1 MLLLKYPVPDGPH
14 CPQTFVKDA
23 QFLRSAFH
31 YEGGA
36 KLIEKYSGKRPKDP
50 YSSQR
55 PALEPRLPS
64 HLLDKRRS
72 PLPSP
77 VSFLRQQGGMEA
89 ILQGAA
95 KNILDRGE
103 RLGVN
108 QALRDAAGE
117 VRKNLQGLSPSPSV
131 SRRTSENQV
140 WKIDDR
146 RQPPAA
152 KALVALEARNRKLG
166 ELLSEVTDSLYTL
179 STSPGRKDS
188 DDNESMS
195 VALKQLGL
203 IKDCLN
209 DSKLSLPSFSSFGRS
224 HQRTDSTN
232 RIGTPTVASEDGA
245 DEILED
251 PSSFDLE
258 DYDTSLDSPHKRVLE
273 RMDSLREET
282 QRVKNDIQT
291 SLPNINVS
299 NSVGQ
304 GDGPSS
310 PTRNEP
316 EPAAERPARPPAI
329 VPTRSTLAQSSFA
342 WMLEPGEEPHSAKP
356 KSLSPSTSTTSPFA
370 TGAKTVLRHG
380 RERSSFLFGD
390 EPGIPLDDSGSGSKK
405 DQGSS
410 NGFSLGPM
418 KK

>member
-1 MLLLKYPVPDGPH
+1 MLLLKYPVPEGLH
-14 CPQTFVKDA
+14 RPQTFVEDA
-23 QFLRSAFH
+23 QFLRGAFN
-31 YEGGA
+31 YQGGA
-36 KLIEKYSGKRPKDP
+36 KLIERYSGKSPKDP
-50 YSSQR
+50 YSSRR
-55 PALEPRLPS
+55 PAPESRLPS
-64 HLLDKRRS
+64 HLLEKRRS

-77 VSFLRQQGGMEA
+77 ASFLRQQGGMEA

-166 ELLSEVTDSLYTL
+166 ELLSEVTDSLYT
-179 STSPGRKDS
+179 TSASS
-188 DDNESMS
+188 DGKNGDTNESMS
-195 VALKQLGL
+195 FAIKQLNR

-209 DSKLSLPSFSSFGRS
+209 DSKLSLPRFSSLRHS
-224 HQRTDSTN
+224 HERTNSTN
-232 RIGTPTVASEDGA
+232 RVTTPVVASDDGG
-245 DEILED
+245 DDVLVD

-258 DYDTSLDSPHKRVLE
+258 DYDTSIDSPTKRVVE
-273 RMDSLREET
+273 RRGGQRQET
-282 QRVKNDIQT
+282 QRVVKDLQAN
-291 SLPNINVS
+291 LPDINVFPG
-299 NSVGQ
+299 VGQ

-310 PTRNEP
+310 PTKNEP
-316 EPAAERPARPPAI
+316 EPAPEKPTRPPAI

-356 KSLSPSTSTTSPFA
+356 KSLSPSTSTSSPFA
-370 TGAKTVLRHG
+370 PSGKKGVLRHG
-380 RERSSFLFGD
+380 REKSSFLFGD
-390 EPGIPLDDSGSGSKK
+390 EPEVNDAGAKKDDSL
-405 DQGSS
+405 
-410 NGFSLGPM
+410 NGFGLEPM
-418 KK
+418 KR